1 MMRRLIS
8 RRMLSAKESRWHT
21 KLNWHEPQMLDTG
34 YLTLSYPILF
44 SQTSVSC
51 IRDSNATSR
60 YYTT

>member
-21 KLNWHEPQMLDTG
+21 KLNWNEPQMLDTG
-34 YLTLSYPILF
+34 YLTLSYPGL

-60 YYTT
+60 CYTT